1 MKRMSHLNLAEASWP
16 SLPEAERG
24 VRASVVEFF
33 TQFIFWFCEQPAVSL
48 WSRGAV
54 HSHVK
59 NYQQMIFHR
68 ILIQVIWFRE
78 VYTFFS
84 RFESISVMN
93 SSDPAQPGQY
103 VVWQLLHFKR
113 INVLTF
119 NININ

>member
-1 MKRMSHLNLAEASWP
+1 MSHLNLAEASWHHCQRRRKE
-16 SLPEAERG
+16 LRG
-24 VRASVVEFF
+24 SVAGFF
-33 TQFIFWFCEQPAVSL
+33 TRFIFWFCEQPAVSL